1 MNNPGTPE
9 ISMNPDELYLEE
21 LYTDNKVGTI
31 RRMTPVDANGDAD
44 KSRES
49 LFIGSTQMM
58 TPAGP
63 LPLNFELQGNTLG
76 EAAQNFGEAAN
87 KSLEDAMKELQEM
100 RREQASQ
107 IVIPGQG
114 GGSQIQM
121 P

>member
-1 MNNPGTPE
+1 MSDNAPE

-21 LYTDNKVGTI
+21 VYTDNKVGTI

-44 KSRES
+44 SARPV

-63 LPLNFELQGNTLG
+63 LPLNFELQGSTLG
-76 EAAQNFGEAAN
+76 QAAANFGEAAN
-87 KSLEDAMKELQEM
+87 KSLEDTMKELQEM

-107 IVIPGQG
+107 IVVPGQ